1 MVTILGSLI
10 STSIDLLFRNFVLF
24 RQKNLKEFIS
34 GLILVVIIFRDLAK
48 LILTISA
55 INNILLQ

>member
-10 STSIDLLFRNFVLF
+10 STSIDFLFRNFVLF

-34 GLILVVIIFRDLAK
+34 GLILIVIIFHDLAK
-48 LILTISA
+48 LIFTI
-55 INNILLQ
+55 QP

>member
-10 STSIDLLFRNFVLF
+10 STSIDFLFRNFVLF

-34 GLILVVIIFRDLAK
+34 GLILVVIIFHDLAK
-48 LILTISA
+48 LILIISA
-55 INNILLQ
+55 INNILL